1 MDTLVA
7 SRKDGVV
14 IGAAYTSAVPSTFT
28 TWSTTVVDAVA
39 DFLGDTDGGL
49 DLPLSGDLA

>member
-7 SRKDGVV
+7 SREAGVV
-14 IGAAYTSAVPSTFT
+14 IGAAYPSAVLSTFA

-39 DFLGDTDGGL
+39 DVLGDTDGGL
-49 DLPLSGDLA
+49 DLPL